1 MSEESADVKDLKHQP
16 CKSETPYQG
25 AACVICLDTQLK
37 DPTILDSCLH
47 FFCYECINQWLL
59 TNPSCPMCKKQLNKI
74 KHNLSP
80 LPEAFPVPYNSVSG
94 DEKTVE
100 DLLTDYEMG
109 FLREQSYSPLN
120 VERRCIEEA
129 IELLYH
135 KTIRLRNLE
144 SDGIL
149 TYVFI
154 FFLF

>member
-1 MSEESADVKDLKHQP
+1 
-16 CKSETPYQG
+16 
-25 AACVICLDTQLK
+25 
-37 DPTILDSCLH
+37 
-47 FFCYECINQWLL
+47 
-59 TNPSCPMCKKQLNKI
+59 MCKKQLNKI

-149 TYVFI
+149 TKAEVKRKRNDFEDKI
-154 FFLF
+154 RNLTALKFLIANRSKRFKCHI